1 MRADVDIRPLREDDV
16 AGADRVCVEVLFS
29 TLPGDDEDERLA
41 RSHARIRHLA
51 ETDPGGSW
59 VAERDGAVAG
69 VALALVR
76 EGLWGLSLFAVAED
90 LQGHGVGRAL
100 FERCWAYGE
109 GAHSHLILS
118 SEHPAAM
125 REYARTGLRLHP
137 SMAAAGIADLAR
149 APDLD
154 RVADAGVDGIALADA
169 IGRELRG
176 VGHGRDLPVPLAHGA
191 RLLVFEHRAFVLAR
205 RGHVTLLGARD
216 DEAAQRVLWAAL
228 ATAGPG
234 ATVSLDFLTAGQD
247 WALPVILDAR
257 LALSPDG
264 PVFAAG
270 RLGRWRPM
278 SPAARTCSSSAPSG
292 GSRARLPGSGGCP
305 ART

>member
-1 MRADVDIRPLREDDV
+1 LTGRVRADVDIRPLRDDDV
-16 AGADRVCVEVLFS
+16 AGADRICMEVLFS

-59 VAERDGAVAG
+59 VAERDGAVVG
-69 VALALVR
+69 VALALMR
-76 EGLWGLSLFAVAED
+76 EGLWGLSLFAVAEE

-100 FERCWAYGE
+100 FGRCRAYGE
-109 GAHSHLILS
+109 DAHGHLILS

-125 REYARTGLRLHP
+125 REYARAGLRLLP
-137 SMAAAGIADLAR
+137 SVAAGGIADLSR

-154 RVADAGVDGIALADA
+154 GVEDAGTDGIALADA

-176 VGHGRDLPVPLAHGA
+176 VGHGRDLPVALAHGA
-191 RLLVFEHRAFVLAR
+191 RLLVFEDRAFVLAR

-228 ATAGPG
+228 AAAGPG

-247 WALPVILDAR
+247 WALPVILAAR

-264 PVFAAG
+264 PVFAGG
-270 RLGRWRPM
+270 RLGPM
-278 SPAARTCSSSAPSG
+278 APYVPSG
-292 GSRARLPGSGGCP
+292 AYL
-305 ART
+305 